1 MSSPSS
7 RLSGTRL
14 FVLMG
19 VIFAIGLAIVFA
31 AKVLVEKRT
40 AILLRDSSIAEMLM
54 VAGVAKEAD
63 PVYAD
68 TETKAAAGK
77 AAFDIAEVFQKAA
90 VRGSKAF
97 ILSVRE
103 FDRLVK
109 KHKDTKTES
118 GQTWHNIM
126 GQELSRKVLR
136 GAIFGGRGGDAY
148 FLLMPTNVEN
158 PILVTYIGEDAE
170 TRHFRGSYNDMVP
183 LRPELTPRWY
193 LLMSPP
199 SVPADFGWLKSE
211 EGLTVRG
218 AHTGDFMA
226 SAALIEVHDPVRMKE
241 ADPRIILV
249 PLLEGWRK
257 Q

>member
-7 RLSGTRL
+7 RLSGSRL

-19 VIFAIGLAIVFA
+19 VIFAIGLAIVFG

-40 AILLRDSSIAEMLM
+40 ALLLRDTSISDMMMTAGLTDTDPVFADGATKG
-54 VAGVAKEAD
+54 VAGKTVFDISE
-63 PVYAD
+63 VF
-68 TETKAAAGK
+68 EKAA
-77 AAFDIAEVFQKAA
+77 I
-90 VRGSKAF
+90 RTSKAF

-103 FDRLVK
+103 FDAYVK
-109 KHKDTKTES
+109 KYKDVKTAD
-118 GQTWHNIM
+118 GKTWHKIM

-136 GAIFGGRGGDAY
+136 GAIFAERGNEAY

-158 PILVTYIGEDAE
+158 PILVTYIDKAGEVK
-170 TRHFRGSYNDMVP
+170 HFRGSYNDMVP
-183 LRPELTPRWY
+183 LRPQLTPRWY

-199 SVPADFGWLKSE
+199 SVPANFDWLKKE
-211 EGLTVRG
+211 EYLTVRG

-226 SAALIEVHDPVRMKE
+226 SAALIEVHNALEMKE

-249 PLLEGWRK
+249 PLLEGWRT